1 MPQSPQDI
9 PFSDGSVDR
18 NDIMFKESFGEKP
31 ASFSIPNALQKIA
44 LTELQEKD
52 FQYQAASL
60 EQMLALL
67 LHWSTEVSKQMENEN
82 TSIWEDRVM

>member
-31 ASFSIPNALQKIA
+31 ASFSIPKAQDANKKLSD
-44 LTELQEKD
+44 EKK
-52 FQYQAASL
+52 FS
-60 EQMLALL
+60 E
-67 LHWSTEVSKQMENEN
+67 KQ
-82 TSIWEDRVM
+82 

>member
-31 ASFSIPNALQKIA
+31 ASFSFPKAQDANKKLSD
-44 LTELQEKD
+44 EKK
-52 FQYQAASL
+52 FS
-60 EQMLALL
+60 E
-67 LHWSTEVSKQMENEN
+67 KQ
-82 TSIWEDRVM
+82 